1 MTPAGPWLPTWAPH
15 GSHKMALLSV
25 ASGASVCRSSGWTRA
40 CPCAW
45 VCARGRVW
53 VCAQQGPPSLCE
65 RGARG
70 YSRPRAGHVEPP
82 GPEWV
87 PVESRRP
94 VDVDLTRRDT
104 CEGRLG
110 DGLTPSESREP
121 VGQGGWGAAGTGCP
135 GGASSFRSVQG
146 RPFWWQLG
154 APLALR
160 ACDSKVLERGRRR
173 GSSCPW
179 RQGPRP
185 SPGKA
190 SLDGGDVLWGL
201 P

>member
-1 MTPAGPWLPTWAPH
+1 ML
-15 GSHKMALLSV
+15 V
-25 ASGASVCRSSGWTRA
+25 D
-40 CPCAW
+40 
-45 VCARGRVW
+45 
-53 VCAQQGPPSLCE
+53 
-65 RGARG
+65 
-70 YSRPRAGHVEPP
+70 
-82 GPEWV
+82 
-87 PVESRRP
+87 ESRRP

-104 CEGRLG
+104 CEGRPG
-110 DGLTPSESREP
+110 DGLTLSESREP
-121 VGQGGWGAAGTGCP
+121 GTGA
-135 GGASSFRSVQG
+135 GRVGRGWDGLSWGASSFRSVQG

-160 ACDSKVLERGRRR
+160 ACDSKVLQRGRRR

-190 SLDGGDVLWGL
+190 SLEGGDVLWGL